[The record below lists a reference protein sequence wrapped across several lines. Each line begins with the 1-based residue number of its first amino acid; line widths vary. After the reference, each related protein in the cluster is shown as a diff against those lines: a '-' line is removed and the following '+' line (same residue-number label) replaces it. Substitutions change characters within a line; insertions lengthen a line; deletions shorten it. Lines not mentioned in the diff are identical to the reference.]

1 MHRYFLIVLLLL
13 NFLMSTRKEWSS
25 TPIDYF
31 VDNNFNKMTFREPIY
46 LIPYDLKIGFF
57 NYGGPG
63 YFKEAIRGNY
73 NLNSSPIIL
82 DNQDINDNF
91 IASPSSRNALFI
103 ELDIMK
109 YNLLERLFH
118 QNLIDCHI
126 GTGFRFSK
134 MLSNP
139 EAPIYGDFQNKGY
152 RFRPTIYDGF
162 ISTSFSIQFSP
173 KFYFYSTFLRYL

>member
-1 MHRYFLIVLLLL
+1 MHRYFFIFLLLIS
-13 NFLMSTRKEWSS
+13 FLFPLRKEWSS

-31 VDNNFNKMTFREPIY
+31 VDNNFNKMTFRSPIY
-46 LIPYDLKIGFF
+46 LVPYDLKIGFF

-63 YFKEAIRGNY
+63 YFKEAITGNY
-73 NLNSSPIIL
+73 SLDSSPIIL

-91 IASPSSRNALFI
+91 ISSTSSRNGLFI

-109 YNLLERLFH
+109 YNLLDRFFH

-126 GTGFRFSK
+126 GSGFRFSQ

-139 EAPIYGDFQNKGY
+139 AAPSYMSSLILNIGLLID
-152 RFRPTIYDGF
+152 
-162 ISTSFSIQFSP
+162 SFVLI
-173 KFYFYSTFLRYL
+173 